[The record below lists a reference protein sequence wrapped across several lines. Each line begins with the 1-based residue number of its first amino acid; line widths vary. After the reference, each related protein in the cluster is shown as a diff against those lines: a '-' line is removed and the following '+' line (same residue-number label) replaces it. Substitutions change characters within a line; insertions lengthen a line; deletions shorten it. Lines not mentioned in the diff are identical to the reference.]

1 MVLRTFCARREER
14 AGRPV
19 TYACLDVLQLSKVL
33 GILIRQSVVADLAEM
48 TKA

>member
-1 MVLRTFCARREER
+1 MQDVRRGP
-14 AGRPV
+14 AGPV
-19 TYACLDVLQLSKVL
+19 TYACLDVLQLSKVS